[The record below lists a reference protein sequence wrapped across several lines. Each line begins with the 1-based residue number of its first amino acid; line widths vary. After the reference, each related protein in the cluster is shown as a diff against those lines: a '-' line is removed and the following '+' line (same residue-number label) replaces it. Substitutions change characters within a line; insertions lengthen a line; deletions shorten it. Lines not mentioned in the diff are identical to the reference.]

1 MILSKA
7 MILNT
12 TSLKVIAMIPARY
25 AASRFPGKLMQDLNG
40 KTVIQRTYEA
50 AVSTGLF
57 NDVFVVTDSDII
69 YNEITS
75 QGGKAIMSKKEHECG
90 SDRIAEAVEHMDVDI
105 VVNVQGDEPFTDKES
120 LKDVLNVFYQDDADK
135 IDLASLMKVIKDND
149 EITNPNAVKV
159 IVDENNFALY
169 FSRSPIPYP
178 RDQDVDTTYY
188 KHKGIYAFRKE
199 ALLDFYK
206 LPMGRLEASEKIECI
221 RYLEN
226 GKNIKMVVTS
236 ATSVEID
243 TPEDLEN
250 AKRILNAKD
259 NLEESEVAVSNFDTA
274 NNPHKNFPMVPR
286 IVFGN
291 GCFDQLP
298 TILNKKRAVGAPFVY
313 LVDDVFKGNDTFIN
327 RIKLKGNDVIKY
339 ISADYEPKTSQVDVI
354 VTELKEEFQLLPSG
368 IIGIG
373 GGTLLDLA
381 KAVSILLKNP
391 GKAKDYQGWD
401 LVKSPAIYHVGIP
414 TISGTGAEVSR
425 TTVLTGPE
433 KKLGINSD
441 YTPFDQVIL
450 DPDLTKTVPKDQW
463 FYTGMDC
470 YIHCIESLN
479 GTYLNAFSQ
488 SYGEKAYDLCKE
500 IFLGNLEDEE
510 SRAKLMM
517 ASWHGGMSI
526 AYSQVGVAHAMSYG
540 MSYVLGTKHGIG
552 NCIVFDKLEDYYP
565 KGVALFKEMK
575 AKHNITL
582 PQGLCKDLTEQQ
594 LQTMVDVSLG
604 LTPLW
609 ENALGK
615 NWQEV
620 MNEATLKALFLKM

>member
-7 MILNT
+7 MILNN

-259 NLEESEVAVSNFDTA
+259 NVEESEVAVSNFDTA

-286 IVFGN
+286 IMFGN

-500 IFLGNLEDEE
+500 IFLGNLKDEE

-620 MNEATLKALFLKM
+620 MNEATLKTLFLKM

>member
-1 MILSKA
+1 
-7 MILNT
+7 
-12 TSLKVIAMIPARY
+12 MIPARY

-259 NLEESEVAVSNFDTA
+259 NVEESEVAVSNFDTA